1 MNITIN
7 KLVFII
13 IFIIIVF
20 VILIKIINFL
30 LYIYKND
37 IKVGKNIINF
47 IYIYNEIF
55 NNEDYKLNINYDNF
69 VIFDIGANMGLFSLW
84 INENFKNTK
93 VHLFE
98 PIDELLDIA
107 KYNLNNMKKNNN
119 QFTFNNIGLSNDNY
133 NDIIYY
139 YYYANGLS
147 TINDFNDKLKYHN
160 IFEQIILNIILQFYI
175 EKKIKLIT
183 IKNYIIKNNITNIDL
198 CKIDVEGFEN
208 NVIEGFFDK
217 INIVKI
223 FIIEIEIKNLK
234 IIMKKLYNY
243 YIYTKNNLSKDNF
256 IIIYAIR
263 KDIIKREE
271 KGNVLKTFF

>member
-37 IKVGKNIINF
+37 IKVGLNIINF

-55 NNEDYKLNINYDNF
+55 NNEDYKLNFNYDNF

-84 INENFKNTK
+84 INDNFKNTK

-98 PIDELLDIA
+98 PIDDLIDIA

-119 QFTFNNIGLSNDNY
+119 QFTFNNVGLSNNNY
-133 NDIIYY
+133 YDIIYY
-139 YYYANGLS
+139 FYYANGLS
-147 TINDFNDKLKYHN
+147 TLNDFNDKLKYHN
-160 IFEQIILNIILQFYI
+160 ILEQLILNFILQFYI
-175 EKKIKLIT
+175 EKQIKLIT
-183 IKNYIIKNNITNIDL
+183 IKNYIINNYITNIDL

-208 NVIEGFFDK
+208 YVIEGFFDK

-243 YIYTKNNLSKDNF
+243 YIYTKNNLSKDKF
-256 IIIYAIR
+256 IIIYAFR
-263 KDIIKREE
+263 KDIINKEMY
-271 KGNVLKTFF
+271 

>member
-1 MNITIN
+1 MNIIIKTN
-7 KLVFII
+7 LFII

-20 VILIKIINFL
+20 IILIKMINFL

-119 QFTFNNIGLSNDNY
+119 QFTFNNVGLSNNNY

-147 TINDFNDKLKYHN
+147 TINDFNDKLKYLK
-160 IFEQIILNIILQFYI
+160 ITLLIIILLTLIYVKLMLKDLKIMLL
-175 EKKIKLIT
+175 KGSLIKLI
-183 IKNYIIKNNITNIDL
+183 L
-198 CKIDVEGFEN
+198 
-208 NVIEGFFDK
+208 
-217 INIVKI
+217 
-223 FIIEIEIKNLK
+223 
-234 IIMKKLYNY
+234 
-243 YIYTKNNLSKDNF
+243 
-256 IIIYAIR
+256 
-263 KDIIKREE
+263 
-271 KGNVLKTFF
+271 

>member
-20 VILIKIINFL
+20 VILIKMINFL

-84 INENFKNTK
+84 INENFKNTN

-119 QFTFNNIGLSNDNY
+119 QFIFNNVGLSNNNY

-160 IFEQIILNIILQFYI
+160 IVEQLVLNIILQFYI
-175 EKKIKLIT
+175 KKQIKLIT
-183 IKNYIIKNNITNIDL
+183 IKNYIINNNITNIDL

-263 KDIIKREE
+263 KDIIK
-271 KGNVLKTFF
+271 KSI